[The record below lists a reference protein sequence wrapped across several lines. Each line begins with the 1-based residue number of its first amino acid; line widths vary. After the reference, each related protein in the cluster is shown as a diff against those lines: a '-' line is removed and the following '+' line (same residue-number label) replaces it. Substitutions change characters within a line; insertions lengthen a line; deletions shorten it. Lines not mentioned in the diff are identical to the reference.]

1 MTVTKTKLKQEDQE
15 DNQTHR
21 TRQAMFDSSKYIDKP
36 LAISP
41 RKSSGIFINVPER
54 VAQNAQG
61 LTGHGKGKRK
71 RKRKR
76 KGMD

>member
-1 MTVTKTKLKQEDQE
+1 MTVTKTKLKQEGSEE

-21 TRQAMFDSSKYIDKP
+21 TRQAMFDSSKDIDKP

-41 RKSSGIFINVPER
+41 RKSSGICINVPER

-61 LTGHGKGKRK
+61 LTGHRRGKRK
-71 RKRKR
+71 SIST
-76 KGMD
+76 D